1 MWQSVTGRNIRR
13 HINTVLTEGPGLY
26 GFPSHVHL
34 QVKIHL
40 QLTNT
45 RLNVLLLQ
53 KILRYQNRSARIWCA
68 IVSIVTVRQTGSAA
82 SKLNICLAKTNIK
95 VVLIPWNKYI
105 WMIHKIVFPTSQK
118 KNTIRLHC
126 RQQLV
131 KYIQKN
137 KTGKTVFHI
146 VVHTVPNTK
155 NVGNKKLYS

>member
-1 MWQSVTGRNIRR
+1 
-13 HINTVLTEGPGLY
+13 
-26 GFPSHVHL
+26 
-34 QVKIHL
+34 
-40 QLTNT
+40 
-45 RLNVLLLQ
+45 
-53 KILRYQNRSARIWCA
+53 
-68 IVSIVTVRQTGSAA
+68 
-82 SKLNICLAKTNIK
+82 
-95 VVLIPWNKYI
+95 
-105 WMIHKIVFPTSQK
+105 MIHKIVFPTSQK